1 MNMVMNS
8 KNHKKLLIF
17 TNKMVTDEKFF
28 IHNFFCASTLYVYIL
43 CIDNLLSYT
52 IYFYLIIFN
61 KQYAII
67 SNHCMKRRDVDYV

>member
-1 MNMVMNS
+1 MTMVKNS
-8 KNHKKLLIF
+8 KNHKKLLIV
-17 TNKMVTDEKFF
+17 THKMVTDQKFLF
-28 IHNFFCASTLYVYIL
+28 TFFCASTLYVCIL